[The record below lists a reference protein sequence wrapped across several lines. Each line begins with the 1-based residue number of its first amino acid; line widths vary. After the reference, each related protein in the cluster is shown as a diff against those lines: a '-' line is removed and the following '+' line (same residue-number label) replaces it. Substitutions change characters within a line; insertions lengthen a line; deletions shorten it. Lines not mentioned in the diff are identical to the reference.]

1 MANPGKALASDSED
15 DEDRVEDVPESGK
28 EVDRDEP
35 AAKKVRGWG
44 DGDETDDDMNDL
56 KKKCILKQDGF
67 RFANFDDDDD

>member
-35 AAKKVRGWG
+35 AAKKVRGWI
-44 DGDETDDDMNDL
+44 DGDETGDEGM
-56 KKKCILKQDGF
+56 I
-67 RFANFDDDDD
+67 

>member
-44 DGDETDDDMNDL
+44 DGDETDDGVNDL
-56 KKKCILKQDGF
+56 KKKMHFKTRWDSF
-67 RFANFDDDDD
+67 RANFDDDD

>member
-67 RFANFDDDDD
+67 RFANFDDDD

>member
-1 MANPGKALASDSED
+1 MATPGKALASDSED

-35 AAKKVRGWG
+35 AAKKVRGWV

-56 KKKCILKQDGF
+56 KKKCILKQDGI
-67 RFANFDDDDD
+67 RFANFDDDD